1 MCHHHLRVTNQL
13 AVLPTQAPKGDN
25 WEHRCLIMLVTSPLE
40 VKLRFRDLDMVRF
53 PAPYIDTVTS
63 VLLSP
68 SVYYRIYSPTSGVE
82 IKNPEFPEDP
92 YLGCSL
98 AIRIPPPHIA
108 DSVKCHICWREDIS
122 DHKNT
127 KLFTDISCLSTP
139 LDDYEPVHILDHSGV
154 GSTTGDPVALVILEP
169 GSTGYQY
176 KLKANLDCKV
186 NDDTSGPVS
195 DMFCSVTSVDTR
207 NPGWLL
213 YRKGDILHTNGVP
226 IKGEASCFRSKVH
239 QAAPHTITFQTHI
252 LVPMMVFAPQMILH
266 KLVVVRINL
275 LFPIN
280 WT

>member
-1 MCHHHLRVTNQL
+1 
-13 AVLPTQAPKGDN
+13 
-25 WEHRCLIMLVTSPLE
+25 MLVTSPLE

-186 NDDTSGPVS
+186 NDHTSGPVS
-195 DMFCSVTSVDTR
+195 DMFRSVTSVDTR

-226 IKGEASCFRSKVH
+226 IKGEASCFRSKVPK
-239 QAAPHTITFQTHI
+239 QPLIPLPFRPTSWY
-252 LVPMMVFAPQMILH
+252 P
-266 KLVVVRINL
+266 
-275 LFPIN
+275 
-280 WT
+280 